1 MSINAVSWALGLKVD
16 RSSTKF
22 VLVALCNYANEF
34 GECYPSA
41 KQLAE
46 DTCQDIKTVE
56 SNLARLRD
64 SGLIVDT
71 GMRRGS
77 TKQVIVY
84 RIVPDAAAPKEAPKP
99 AETPPKTG
107 QLNTPVFPANTPVF
121 PLNTPVFPEK
131 HPQKRGTEPS
141 RNRQGTVKK
150 EVKREN
156 APAFCLPDWINKSH
170 WDAWHSTAK
179 RKNASPAQKQMAVDK
194 LAAWRAEGIDHA
206 AALENAALAGWQGL
220 FKPDDPASA
229 MTPGRRSNGTP
240 NKHAAAAAAIWGAPA
255 PHSESEVIDV

>member
-107 QLNTPVFPANTPVF
+107 QLNTPAFPANTPVF

-141 RNRQGTVKK
+141 RNHQGTVKK

-156 APAFCLPDWINKSH
+156 APTFALPDWINKSH

-179 RKNASPAQKQMAVDK
+179 RKNASPAQKQMAVEK
-194 LAAWRAEGIDHA
+194 LDDWRQQGIDHA
-206 AALENAALAGWQGL
+206 LALENAAIAGWQGL
-220 FKPDDPASA
+220 FKPDVPASA
-229 MTPGRRSNGTP
+229 MTASRSSGQTNR
-240 NKHAAAAAAIWGAPA
+240 HAGAAAAIWGNSTQS
-255 PHSESEVIDV
+255 HGDFIDV